1 MGIPS
6 PGLLHINIKSHL
18 MQSNIDLALSQVL
31 SCQTIT
37 TSGCDKMPVK
47 VLIDAYMQISGISD
61 VVRAYA
67 CFERALGKYPDPAE
81 KSGSIEAQRRAR
93 LVAQARIEF
102 WTEVRLKVESGS
114 KSHLQFKRLLA
125 CPCCGELMDGPQ
137 MIKAL
142 GLDGTAKKAC
152 GSNDTS
158 MTPVKKRAGKAKKR
172 EQPRKREDGRTRKR
186 AFDLYG
192 ASTSKCSM

>member
-1 MGIPS
+1 
-6 PGLLHINIKSHL
+6 
-18 MQSNIDLALSQVL
+18 MQTNIDLALSQVL

-37 TSGCDKMPVK
+37 TSGCDKIPVK

-61 VVRAYA
+61 MVRAYA

-81 KSGSIEAQRRAR
+81 KTGSIEAQRRAR

-102 WTEVRLKVESGS
+102 WTE
-114 KSHLQFKRLLA
+114 RLLA

-137 MIKAL
+137 MIEAL
-142 GLDGTAKKAC
+142 GLAGTAKKAC

-158 MTPVKKRAGKAKKR
+158 MRPVKKRAGKAKKR

>member
-1 MGIPS
+1 
-6 PGLLHINIKSHL
+6 
-18 MQSNIDLALSQVL
+18 MQSNIDLALSQIL
-31 SCQTIT
+31 SGQTMT
-37 TSGCDKMPVK
+37 TSSCDEIHVK
-47 VLIDAYMQISGISD
+47 VFIDAYMQISGISD
-61 VVRAYA
+61 VVQAYT

-81 KSGSIEAQRRAR
+81 KAGSKEAQQRAR
-93 LVAQARIEF
+93 LVAQARMGF
-102 WTEVRLKVESGS
+102 WKEVRLKVESGS

-125 CPCCGELMDGPQ
+125 CPCCGELMSASQ

-142 GLDGTAKKAC
+142 GLDGTAKKAR

-172 EQPRKREDGRTRKR
+172 GQHRKREDGRSRKR

-192 ASTSKCSM
+192 ASTSKCSI